1 MDVDKVE
8 SGRGVKMG
16 GVNLQLFE
24 WFFDDK
30 SYTPEFANAW
40 RAPKWWALGKVAPA
54 LNMAF

>member
-16 GVNLQLFE
+16 GVNLQLLE

-30 SYTPEFANAW
+30 SYTPEFTNGW

-54 LNMAF
+54 LNIAF